1 MGSGLLV
8 EPYISF
14 YKDCIVGGEQASGDG
29 FSFMSEHWL
38 MGMKMKNG

>member
-14 YKDCIVGGEQASGDG
+14 YKDCIVGGEQASGKV
-29 FSFMSEHWL
+29 L
-38 MGMKMKNG
+38 PNVQTK